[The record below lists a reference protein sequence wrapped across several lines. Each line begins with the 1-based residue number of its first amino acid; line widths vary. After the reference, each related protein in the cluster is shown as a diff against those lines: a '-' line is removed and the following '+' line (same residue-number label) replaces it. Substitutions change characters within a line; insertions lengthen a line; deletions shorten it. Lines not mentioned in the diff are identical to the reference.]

1 MVGFETTKSALAVSA
16 DFVVHDIASKGNQT
30 AVGEPLH
37 RSIIV
42 PPPIPVG
49 GASYAVT
56 HSQRKYHNPH
66 NVHCGP

>member
-37 RSIIV
+37 RYYR
-42 PPPIPVG
+42 
-49 GASYAVT
+49 ASP
-56 HSQRKYHNPH
+56 HSRGRG
-66 NVHCGP
+66 VLRCDA